1 MGFPFSDDYLT
12 ERDDMQRAADNIT
25 RQLDIN
31 GGENITSSDHAF
43 LVVPSDEGV
52 VIALAV
58 PGLMTFSDSLYYDWY
73 DQVST
78 AARPYYSVELPEAKQ
93 VVDTS
98 DLGDPFNAGGFYYPW
113 HKGLPKR
120 LYASDDELFS
130 VFEETGE
137 LPIMPD
143 LRYSFELAPTALISG
158 ASGSGKTTFVNTI
171 ARILSRKYP
180 GHVTIVDPKVADFA
194 RSWRNEP
201 NVNLVLPPASDRS
214 EEFVPDVTKMLRGFE
229 AEAMRRQWEM
239 LKSGRENVK
248 YSELGFEPEFIILD
262 EIASMVTGIDNKIRK
277 AFMDSLARL
286 AARARSGGVF
296 LFLISQSFDANTL
309 DTSVRRN
316 AGMKVIISQ
325 DLSSDNTQFLF
336 SDLKSLPLLPQD
348 KMPKGRGLLVINDGR
363 ASNMGVR
370 GLLTPFVEGL

>member
-1 MGFPFSDDYLT
+1 
-12 ERDDMQRAADNIT
+12 
-25 RQLDIN
+25 
-31 GGENITSSDHAF
+31 
-43 LVVPSDEGV
+43 
-52 VIALAV
+52 
-58 PGLMTFSDSLYYDWY
+58 
-73 DQVST
+73 
-78 AARPYYSVELPEAKQ
+78 
-93 VVDTS
+93 
-98 DLGDPFNAGGFYYPW
+98 
-113 HKGLPKR
+113 
-120 LYASDDELFS
+120 
-130 VFEETGE
+130 
-137 LPIMPD
+137 
-143 LRYSFELAPTALISG
+143 
-158 ASGSGKTTFVNTI
+158 
-171 ARILSRKYP
+171 
-180 GHVTIVDPKVADFA
+180 VDPKVADFA
-194 RSWRNEP
+194 RSWRNNP

-248 YSELGFEPEFIILD
+248 YSELGFAPEFIILD
-262 EIASMVTGIDNKIRK
+262 EIASMVTGIDTKIRK

-348 KMPKGRGLLVINDGR
+348 QMPKGRGLLVINDGR